1 MSSKESFTKSLSTPD
16 AIPTEGI
23 KRATQIMEGGLLFR
37 YGELGSEELDVALLE
52 KDYADYIGLPY
63 VCGVNSGGC
72 ALFLAL
78 KAAGVQA
85 GDSVLVNAFTL
96 APVPG
101 SIDHAGAKPVLVDIN
116 KDYLIDLEDLRAKA
130 LSSGAKVLMLSHMR
144 GHIADMNAVVAVCE
158 DLGLT
163 LIEDCAH
170 TMGAKWQGKHV
181 GTFGAVACFSTQTFK
196 HINSGEG
203 GLIATS
209 DEDIAAKVVLN
220 SGSYMLYEQNGARPS
235 AKVFERWRGT
245 MPNYSMRMSAL
256 VASVLRPQI
265 PLIDERGVAWNER
278 YAWLEEGLQDIPHL
292 YLPKRV
298 ADEHFVASS
307 LQFNLVDL
315 DFAAMEAF
323 QKACDARG
331 IHLKWFGRERAIG
344 FTSTHQN
351 WEYISKGNADNLAGT
366 DQVMT
371 GLFDMRI
378 PLSLTKEDCVLIA
391 EVIGDSMLEVTTAS
405 NEIATKLAIA
415 D

>member
-1 MSSKESFTKSLSTPD
+1 MSTKEIFTKSLSTPD
-16 AIPTEGI
+16 AIPAEGI
-23 KRATQIMEGGLLFR
+23 KRATAIMEGGLLFR

-78 KAAGVQA
+78 KAVGVQA

-116 KDYLIDLEDLRAKA
+116 KDYLIDLDDLRAKA
-130 LSSGAKVLMLSHMR
+130 ISSGAKVLMLSHMR
-144 GHIADMNAVVAVCE
+144 GHIADMDAVVDICNE
-158 DLGLT
+158 LDLILV
-163 LIEDCAH
+163 EDCAH
-170 TMGAKWQGKHV
+170 TMGAKWNGQHT
-181 GTFGAVACFSTQTFK
+181 GTFGAVGCFSTQTFK

-203 GLIATS
+203 GLIATA
-209 DEDIAAKVVLN
+209 DPDIAAKVVLH

-235 AKVFERWRGT
+235 AEVFEKWRGT
-245 MPNYSMRMSAL
+245 IPNYSMRMSAL

-265 PLIDERGVAWNER
+265 SLIDERGSAWNER
-278 YAWLEEGLQDIPHL
+278 YSWLEEALQDIPHL

-298 ADEHFVASS
+298 ASEQYVASS

-315 DFAAMEAF
+315 DFATMEAF

-351 WEYISKGNADNLAGT
+351 WEYIDAENTSELEGT
-366 DQVMT
+366 DDVMS

-378 PLSLTKEDCVLIA
+378 PLSLTKEDCLLIA
-391 EVIGDSMLEVTTAS
+391 EIIRDGLTEVVGARELMSTS
-405 NEIATKLAIA
+405 
-415 D
+415 